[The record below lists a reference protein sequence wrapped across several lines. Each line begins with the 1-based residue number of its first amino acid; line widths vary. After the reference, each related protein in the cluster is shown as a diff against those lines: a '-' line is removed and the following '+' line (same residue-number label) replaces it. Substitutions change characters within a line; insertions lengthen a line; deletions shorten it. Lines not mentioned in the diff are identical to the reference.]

1 MDCAT
6 LCHQGKTLWVGGGAY
21 KKVIEVVLQ
30 NNANALAKDWD
41 AQTAAFYAEG
51 DARDLMQTAVQEQEK
66 LLHDIA

>member
-1 MDCAT
+1 
-6 LCHQGKTLWVGGGAY
+6 
-21 KKVIEVVLQ
+21 VIEVVLQ